1 MEVLGPA
8 PRIDFW
14 GKGHQGAKEFAVAR
28 RNVFFDPTVRR
39 GVSISRWLMPTDH
52 FYAAALVSL
61 NRQVLDPTS
70 EYVRIT
76 PVGDS
81 AARAVDMPISLIVQ
95 LLPVRH
101 SRHVA
106 SRLYGSAVE
115 KPHQLKYGPFG
126 SAGREN
132 GDDFAIWNHRRA
144 LSSLPRKKPCIH
156 SPA

>member
-1 MEVLGPA
+1 MEVLGRA
-8 PRIDFW
+8 PRIDLW
-14 GKGHQGAKEFAVAR
+14 GKGHKGTKEFAVAR
-28 RNVFFDPTVRR
+28 RNVFFDPTVRH
-39 GVSISRWLMPTDH
+39 GVSISRWLMPMDDFH
-52 FYAAALVSL
+52 AAALVSL

-81 AARAVDMPISLIVQ
+81 TARAVDMPISLIVQ

-101 SRHVA
+101 FRHIA

-115 KPHQLKYGPFG
+115 KPHQLNYGPFG
-126 SAGREN
+126 SSCREN
-132 GDDFAIWNHRRA
+132 SDDFAIWKHRKT
-144 LSSLPRKKPCIH
+144 LSSLPRKKPRVH